1 MKSAFV
7 AIIGRPSAGKS
18 TLLNAL
24 CGEKVSITSPV
35 PQTTRNTIRGI
46 WNGDDIQLVFLDT
59 PGYHRSEKKFNLYLK
74 DVVKSAL
81 KEAELILYLVDSTR
95 PLGRE
100 ESDIIEM
107 LNRED
112 KPVILAL
119 NKVDSKGQRR
129 DELTAYLKLNTGAQK
144 ILSVSALEGTGIEE
158 LMAELKDAAPDGPP
172 LYPEDFYTDQTPE
185 FRIAEIIREQAILRT
200 KDEVPHAIY
209 VEMADMEWK
218 ESEGGKG
225 NTLWVRAFLTVERD
239 SQKGILIGKGAQ
251 KIKAIRIASL
261 KECKKIFP
269 YPVRLDL
276 RVKVNPDWRKKDYL
290 LKGILN

>member
-46 WNGDDIQLVFLDT
+46 WNGEDVQLVFLDT
-59 PGYHRSEKKFNLYLK
+59 PGYHRSDKKFNIYLK

-107 LNRED
+107 LNREK
-112 KPVILAL
+112 KPMVLAL
-119 NKVDSKGQRR
+119 NKIDSKGQRR
-129 DELTAYLKLNTGAQK
+129 DELSAYLKLNTGSEK
-144 ILSVSALEGTGIEE
+144 ILSVSAQEGTGIEE
-158 LMAELKDAAPDGPP
+158 LLQELTAAAPDGPT

-200 KDEVPHAIY
+200 KDEVPHALY
-209 VEMADMEWK
+209 VEMSDMEWK
-218 ESEGGKG
+218 EDEKGK
-225 NTLWVRAFLTVERD
+225 TLWVRAFLMVERD
-239 SQKGILIGKGAQ
+239 SQKGIVIGKGAE
-251 KIKAIRIASL
+251 KIRAIRIASL

-269 YPVRLDL
+269 YRIRLDL